1 MTKINYVQR
10 AVQLPLNKIVAD
22 NDFNTRKA
30 YNGLEELS
38 ESILTLG
45 QTTPVGVTQDGDDY
59 NLVYGF
65 RRFNAIQKLAE
76 AGHDIEILVDV
87 VESDDANNLI
97 LLNVQENV
105 SREQLSLSEEYEAV
119 AKLSAFMSRPDI
131 QEALGVTK
139 TWITQRLKLG
149 ELSETLRDAVD
160 EGLSVRAAQAIQL
173 LPEELHEE
181 FASRSAGQSVSSVSD
196 IVQSRLNEIEG
207 IDPEP
212 TDDDGDIELL
222 DDDEDLQPLDE
233 ELDVETD
240 DLEDTEDHPLKLYL
254 EQMMDVVEDEED
266 RKQDK
271 GIMLASIRWNKIPR
285 EDAEKLQELIE
296 YIFTDDDNEE
306 SDED

>member
-1 MTKINYVQR
+1 MTKINFTERSKSLKLSQ
-10 AVQLPLNKIVAD
+10 IVAD
-22 NDFNTRKA
+22 TEFNTRKT
-30 YNGLEELS
+30 YNNLEELS

-45 QTTPVGVTQDGDDY
+45 QTTPVGVTKNGKKF

-65 RRFNAIQKLAE
+65 RRFNAIKALNE
-76 AGHDIEILVDV
+76 AGHEVEILADV
-87 VESDDANNLI
+87 VDSDDANQLI

-119 AKLSAFMSRPDI
+119 AKLSTFMSRPEI

-149 ELSETLRDAVD
+149 ELSEILRDAVD

-181 FASRSAGQSVSSVSD
+181 FASRSAGQSVSTVSD
-196 IVQSRLNEIEG
+196 MVQSRLDEING

-212 TDDDGDIELL
+212 TDDSGDIELL
-222 DDDEDLQPLDE
+222 DDDEDLAPLDE
-233 ELDVETD
+233 ELDVPD
-240 DLEDTEDHPLKLYL
+240 DLENTDGSNPLKSYCEEMLAL
-254 EQMMDVVEDEED
+254 VEDDDE

-271 GIMLASIRWNKIPR
+271 EILLASIRWNKIPTD
-285 EDAEKLQELIE
+285 DAEKIVEIIG
-296 YIFTDDDNEE
+296 YIFTDDE